1 MTSER
6 HHDRGLNRSRAEHK
20 DPQDVKARERHIVDA
35 DLGIVDAW
43 PKRCGCGCSYT
54 ESEWMR
60 LTYVG
65 LMIDDVESIELRN
78 CSACGS
84 TIAMTIDDDTA

>member
-6 HHDRGLNRSRAEHK
+6 HHDRGLNRSRAEYE
-20 DPQDVKARERHIVDA
+20 DPQDVKARERHTVDA
-35 DLGIVDAW
+35 GLGLVDAW
-43 PKRCGCGCSYT
+43 PKRCGCGRSCT
-54 ESEWMR
+54 ESEWML

-84 TIAMTIDDDTA
+84 TIAMTIDDATA